1 MIILSGTASNVSV
14 GKPVAAGAIF
24 SAVSGTTAPT
34 DATTA
39 LAAAFGELG
48 YANDSGLVNSIETD
62 SNDIKA
68 WGGDVVLS
76 VRTSRK
82 ESFKYTL
89 IEALNVNVLKEAY
102 GQDNVTGTLETGIA
116 VKHSSVEL
124 PHRVYVF
131 EILLTGNRVKRIVV
145 PDGQVSE
152 VADVSYTD
160 GDPIGYETT
169 LVAYPDA
176 DGNTAYE
183 YIAKIAAGGGGD

>member
-1 MIILSGTASNVSV
+1 MSGTASNVSV

-24 SAVSGTTAPT
+24 SAVSGTAAPT

-102 GQDNVTGTLETGIA
+102 GQDAVSGTLETGLTI
-116 VKHSSVEL
+116 KHSAAEL

-176 DGNTAYE
+176 DGVTAYE
-183 YIAKIAAGGGGD
+183 YIAKIAAPGGGA